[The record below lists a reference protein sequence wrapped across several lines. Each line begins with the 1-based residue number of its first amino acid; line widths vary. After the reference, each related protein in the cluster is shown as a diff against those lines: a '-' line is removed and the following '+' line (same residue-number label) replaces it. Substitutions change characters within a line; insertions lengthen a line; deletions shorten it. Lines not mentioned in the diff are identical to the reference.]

1 MISIIGLIII
11 LCGWIAQ
18 LVVMRTDRK
27 INPVFIILYIL
38 GTFMIAYEDYYRGWS
53 DLAIFNI
60 LVLLVA
66 VAVFVISISKEKK
79 VGKK

>member
-1 MISIIGLIII
+1 
-11 LCGWIAQ
+11 
-18 LVVMRTDRK
+18 
-27 INPVFIILYIL
+27 
-38 GTFMIAYEDYYRGWS
+38 MIAYEDYYRGWS